1 MADKN
6 DTMREIGVFALG
18 TLAGLVLGRV
28 GAPIAAKTAGMTR
41 AAVGGDDAFEELTA
55 DHKRVLAALD
65 QAETAQGAACMPL
78 FLLIKRDL
86 SKHALAEEDVIYPL
100 LGDKLGASTDAAR
113 LYEEHGE
120 VKTLLAEIELALE
133 VGDDLRYRDR
143 VRALREAVR
152 THAADEETVWFPRL
166 RDLLDEKQRALVSG
180 KVDRE
185 KALLA

>member
-6 DTMREIGVFALG
+6 DTLREVGVFALG
-18 TLAGLVLGRV
+18 TLAGLLLGRV
-28 GAPIAAKTAGMTR
+28 GTPMAAKTVGLAR
-41 AAVGGDDAFEELTA
+41 AASGGGDAFDELTA

-65 QAETAQGAACMPL
+65 QAETAQGAARMPL

-100 LGDKLGASTDAAR
+100 LIDKLGASADAAR
-113 LYEEHGE
+113 LYEEHGA
-120 VKTLLAEIELALE
+120 VKTLLSEIELALE

-143 VRALREAVR
+143 VRALRETVR
-152 THAADEETVWFPRL
+152 VHAADEETVWFPNL
-166 RDLLDEKQRALVSG
+166 RQLLDDKQRVLVSG

-185 KALLA
+185 KALLV